1 MLTKPF
7 HRAMSALVVIG
18 LLTGVVAGHVGA
30 SRFPDL
36 STQSSGTSTLSPYWS
51 RRILRWETLILQ
63 EANRRGL
70 DPDLIASLVWM
81 ESRGEAD
88 AVGPVGSVGLMQ
100 VMPKEEGFSWR
111 PSKEALLDPSL
122 NLFWGTRTLSIIIQ
136 QGNGDIF
143 NALAAYNAGW
153 EKIDSRQPRY
163 FATTILR
170 DYANAVAMRCGITG
184 RWVAFF
190 AVKSYQIRGPI
201 WIADSARQDVYF
213 FGQTN
218 VVPEGTALI
227 PNVAP
232 AAVVAR
238 FEAEDTGAHH
248 EVGLWLYSAAQNV
261 WNSCVAT
268 SGAATPM
275 PTFTATPTAMTASV
289 PLVAPTSTLLPIPSA
304 TPTGVPPTTPTSV
317 PVLPSP
323 TPTFALFPT
332 ATPGAGET
340 ADAVVLENGADL
352 RPGATRWWDPVA
364 TLLPGTPV
372 RLLGYDPDR
381 PEWVYLSTLDKTLLG
396 WTQIVNLK
404 VLRPL
409 KDLPLVTPLP
419 TLTPTTT
426 ATPTPTATPTVACT
440 GESLWAE
447 AWPIRKLNT
456 VDGWMAVIYVRG
468 HGGNCV
474 YTYAWNEEENVVGG
488 PTLEGHLF
496 EVRSP
501 DRAGNIVGTVLV
513 MSGDEMVRVGVYI
526 KPPDSG
532 E

>member
-1 MLTKPF
+1 
-7 HRAMSALVVIG
+7 MSALVVLG

-30 SRFPDL
+30 SHFPDS

-51 RRILRWETLILQ
+51 RKILRWESLIVQ

-81 ESRGEAD
+81 ESRGD
-88 AVGPVGSVGLMQ
+88 ATAIGPVGSVGLMQ

-111 PSKEALLDPSL
+111 PSKQALLDPSL

-143 NALAAYNAGW
+143 NSLAAYNAGW
-153 EKIDSRQPRY
+153 EQIDYRRPRY

-170 DYANAVAMRCGITG
+170 DYVSAVAMRCGISG
-184 RWVAFF
+184 RWVAYF

-213 FGQTN
+213 FGQAN
-218 VVPEGTALI
+218 IMPEGTPLI
-227 PNVAP
+227 PDVAP
-232 AAVVAR
+232 ATVVAR
-238 FEAEDTGAHH
+238 FESEDTGDRH
-248 EVGLWLYSAAQNV
+248 EVGLWLYDTTRQAWDSCAAKT
-261 WNSCVAT
+261 AT
-268 SGAATPM
+268 VT
-275 PTFTATPTAMTASV
+275 PTFTVTATPARTSASTPTPSSLPSATLIAAPV
-289 PLVAPTSTLLPIPSA
+289 MPSPTST
-304 TPTGVPPTTPTSV
+304 PTVAP
-317 PVLPSP
+317 
-323 TPTFALFPT
+323 LFT
-332 ATPGAGET
+332 AMPGAGET
-340 ADAVVLENGADL
+340 GVDAVVLDNGADL
-352 RPGATRWWDPVA
+352 RPGATRWWDPTT
-364 TLLPGTPV
+364 TLAPGTAL
-372 RLLGYDPDR
+372 RLLGYDPAI
-381 PEWVYLSTLDKTLLG
+381 PEWVYVGTLDRTVEG

-404 VLRPL
+404 LLRPL
-409 KDLPLVTPLP
+409 QGLPQMTPIP

-456 VDGWMAVIYVRG
+456 VDGWMAVIYARG

-488 PTLEGHLF
+488 PTLEGYLF
-496 EVRSP
+496 EVHSS

-513 MSGDEMVRVGVYI
+513 MSGNEIVRVGVYI